1 MSHLLSTS
9 PFYSYDCMPYSRL
22 FRNQV
27 QEYYNVVKNPI
38 DLTMIQK
45 RIRSEEYP
53 AIEDF
58 QKDVEQLV
66 ENAKAYY
73 DTTDKEYVDGCALY
87 AVFKKTL
94 AKEPFENFFFAKILR
109 KIIMLQL
116 ESCKDHELLAG
127 ADQNPGPFFHSPPII
142 MYTAIEGNGTQRE
155 TQV

>member
-1 MSHLLSTS
+1 M
-9 PFYSYDCMPYSRL
+9 
-22 FRNQV
+22 
-27 QEYYNVVKNPI
+27 KNPI

-94 AKEPFENFFFAKILR
+94 AKELFHIFMFFFYKL
-109 KIIMLQL
+109 
-116 ESCKDHELLAG
+116 G
-127 ADQNPGPFFHSPPII
+127 FHF
-142 MYTAIEGNGTQRE
+142 
-155 TQV
+155 V

>member
-1 MSHLLSTS
+1 M
-9 PFYSYDCMPYSRL
+9 
-22 FRNQV
+22 
-27 QEYYNVVKNPI
+27 KNPI

-94 AKEPFENFFFAKILR
+94 AKELFYNFLRRFYSHVFYLFVSLDLPFA
-109 KIIMLQL
+109 
-116 ESCKDHELLAG
+116 
-127 ADQNPGPFFHSPPII
+127 
-142 MYTAIEGNGTQRE
+142 
-155 TQV
+155 